1 MKKFIPL
8 LISGILVTGAVGC
21 GEEAANTGNNEAVEP
36 SAREAS
42 ETEGLNQPLGQPGE
56 VPGVESAPKDPSAA
70 SDVKEDPL
78 ASDLSKEVT
87 KKLKE
92 NLPTSNLEVQ
102 EQEGVVTVGGTV
114 SSAEELQQVE
124 PLTKGV
130 KGVKG
135 VNVEA
140 NVDAAAAPAEGT
152 APAPEGIVPEGVAP
166 EGTAPAPEGANPQ

>member
-21 GEEAANTGNNEAVEP
+21 GEDAANTGSENPSATNEALQP

-42 ETEGLNQPLGQPGE
+42 KTESIEQPLNQPGA
-56 VPGVESAPKDPSAA
+56 VPGAETEVTDPTVESSVQENQDN
-70 SDVKEDPL
+70 
-78 ASDLSKEVT
+78 SDLSKEVG
-87 KKLKE
+87 KMLKE
-92 NLPTSNLEVQ
+92 NLPTSNLEVKN
-102 EQEGVVTVGGTV
+102 QEGVVTVGGTV
-114 SSAEELQQVE
+114 TSQEELQQIE

-140 NVDAAAAPAEGT
+140 NV
-152 APAPEGIVPEGVAP
+152 
-166 EGTAPAPEGANPQ
+166 EGANPAAGADATGDANPQ

>member
-8 LISGILVTGAVGC
+8 LISGILATVAVGC
-21 GEEAANTGNNEAVEP
+21 GEEAAKTGSENPNALEP

-42 ETEGLNQPLGQPGE
+42 ETEGLNQPLSEPGA
-56 VPGVESAPKDPSAA
+56 VPGAENVPTDPTAA
-70 SDVKEDPL
+70 TEGVDPL
-78 ASDLSKEVT
+78 ASDLSKEVS

-92 NLPTSNLEVQ
+92 NLPASNLEVQ

-114 SSAEELQQVE
+114 SSQEELQQVE

-140 NVDAAAAPAEGT
+140 NVDAV
-152 APAPEGIVPEGVAP
+152 APAPEDVVPGA
-166 EGTAPAPEGANPQ
+166 EGTDPQ

>member
-8 LISGILVTGAVGC
+8 LISGILATVAVGC
-21 GEEAANTGNNEAVEP
+21 GEEAAKTGSENPSGLQP

-42 ETEGLNQPLGQPGE
+42 ETEGLNQPLSQPGA
-56 VPGVESAPKDPSAA
+56 ESAPTDPTAA
-70 SDVKEDPL
+70 TQGEDPL
-78 ASDLSKEVT
+78 ASDLSKEVS

-92 NLPTSNLEVQ
+92 NLPASNLEVQ
-102 EQEGVVTVGGTV
+102 DQEGVVTVGGTV
-114 SSAEELQQVE
+114 SSQEELQQVE

-140 NVDAAAAPAEGT
+140 NVDGA
-152 APAPEGIVPEGVAP
+152 APAPEGVVPGAEGA
-166 EGTAPAPEGANPQ
+166 APAPEGSDPQ

>member
-8 LISGILVTGAVGC
+8 LISGILATGAVGC
-21 GEEAANTGNNEAVEP
+21 GEEAANTGTENPGATNEALQP

-42 ETEGLNQPLGQPGE
+42 ETEGLNQPLSEPGAVPGE
-56 VPGVESAPKDPSAA
+56 GSVPTDPTAA
-70 SDVKEDPL
+70 TEGADPL
-78 ASDLSKEVT
+78 ASDLSKEVS

-92 NLPTSNLEVQ
+92 NLPASNLEVK

-114 SSAEELQQVE
+114 SSQEELQQVE

-140 NVDAAAAPAEGT
+140 NVDGA
-152 APAPEGIVPEGVAP
+152 
-166 EGTAPAPEGANPQ
+166 APAPEGAVPGAAPEGTDPQ

>member
-21 GEEAANTGNNEAVEP
+21 GEEAANTGSENPGATNEALQP

-42 ETEGLNQPLGQPGE
+42 ETEGLNQPLSQPGAE
-56 VPGVESAPKDPSAA
+56 TAPTDPTAA
-70 SDVKEDPL
+70 TEGTDVDKSE
-78 ASDLSKEVT
+78 LSKEVS

-92 NLPTSNLEVQ
+92 NLPASNLEVK

-114 SSAEELQQVE
+114 SSQEELQQVE

-140 NVDAAAAPAEGT
+140 NVENAVS
-152 APAPEGIVPEGVAP
+152 APEGAVPGAAP
-166 EGTAPAPEGANPQ
+166 EGDATAPEGAN

>member
-21 GEEAANTGNNEAVEP
+21 GEEAANTGSENPSATNEALQP

-42 ETEGLNQPLGQPGE
+42 ETEGLNQPLSEPGA
-56 VPGVESAPKDPSAA
+56 ESAATDPTAA
-70 SDVKEDPL
+70 TEGVDPL
-78 ASDLSKEVT
+78 ASDLSKEVS

-92 NLPTSNLEVQ
+92 NLPASNLEVK
-102 EQEGVVTVGGTV
+102 EEEGVVTVGGTV
-114 SSAEELQQVE
+114 SSAEELQQIE
-124 PLTKGV
+124 PLTTDV

-140 NVDAAAAPAEGT
+140 NVDGAAPAAEGT
-152 APAPEGIVPEGVAP
+152 D
-166 EGTAPAPEGANPQ
+166 PQ

>member
-8 LISGILVTGAVGC
+8 LISGILATVAVGC
-21 GEEAANTGNNEAVEP
+21 GEEAAKTGSENPSALQP

-42 ETEGLNQPLGQPGE
+42 ETEGLNQPLSEPGA
-56 VPGVESAPKDPSAA
+56 VPGAESAPTDPTAA
-70 SDVKEDPL
+70 TQGEDPL
-78 ASDLSKEVT
+78 ASDLSKEVS

-92 NLPTSNLEVQ
+92 NLPASNLEVT

-114 SSAEELQQVE
+114 SSQEELQQVE
-124 PLTKGV
+124 PLTNGV

-140 NVDAAAAPAEGT
+140 NVDGA
-152 APAPEGIVPEGVAP
+152 APAPEDVVPDAEGVDAAP
-166 EGTAPAPEGANPQ
+166 EGTDPQ

>member
-21 GEEAANTGNNEAVEP
+21 GEEAANTGSENPSATNEALQP
-36 SAREAS
+36 SAQEAS
-42 ETEGLNQPLGQPGE
+42 KTESIEQPLNQPGAVRGAETE
-56 VPGVESAPKDPSAA
+56 VTDPTLETSAQENKD
-70 SDVKEDPL
+70 K
-78 ASDLSKEVT
+78 SDLSKEVG

-92 NLPTSNLEVQ
+92 NLPTSNLEVKDL
-102 EQEGVVTVGGTV
+102 EGVVTVGGTV
-114 SSAEELQQVE
+114 TSQEELQQIE

-140 NVDAAAAPAEGT
+140 NV
-152 APAPEGIVPEGVAP
+152 
-166 EGTAPAPEGANPQ
+166 EGANPAAGADATGDTNPQ

>member
-21 GEEAANTGNNEAVEP
+21 GEESAKTGSENPGATNEALQP

-42 ETEGLNQPLGQPGE
+42 ETENQPLGQPGA
-56 VPGVESAPKDPSAA
+56 ESAPIDPTAA
-70 SDVKEDPL
+70 TEGTDPL
-78 ASDLSKEVT
+78 ASDLSKEVS

-92 NLPTSNLEVQ
+92 NLPASNLEVK

-114 SSAEELQQVE
+114 SSQEELQQVE

-140 NVDAAAAPAEGT
+140 NVDGA
-152 APAPEGIVPEGVAP
+152 APAPEGVVPGADTVPGA
-166 EGTAPAPEGANPQ
+166 APAPEGANPQ

>member
-8 LISGILVTGAVGC
+8 LISGILATGAVGC
-21 GEEAANTGNNEAVEP
+21 GEEAAKTGSENPIQP

-42 ETEGLNQPLGQPGE
+42 ETEGLNQPLSEPGA
-56 VPGVESAPKDPSAA
+56 VPGAESAPIDPTAVTEGA
-70 SDVKEDPL
+70 DPL
-78 ASDLSKEVT
+78 ASDLSKEVS

-92 NLPTSNLEVQ
+92 NLPASNLEVT

-114 SSAEELQQVE
+114 SSPEELQQVE
-124 PLTKGV
+124 PLTTGV

-140 NVDAAAAPAEGT
+140 NVDGA
-152 APAPEGIVPEGVAP
+152 APAPEDVVPGA
-166 EGTAPAPEGANPQ
+166 EGAAPDAEGDNPQ

>member
-1 MKKFIPL
+1 MKNFIPL

-21 GEEAANTGNNEAVEP
+21 GEEAANTGSENPSATNEALQP

-42 ETEGLNQPLGQPGE
+42 ETEGLNQPLGQSGS
-56 VPGVESAPKDPSAA
+56 VPGAETAPKDPAA
-70 SDVKEDPL
+70 VSEGADAL
-78 ASDLSKEVT
+78 TSDLSKEVS

-92 NLPTSNLEVQ
+92 NLPASNLEVK

-114 SSAEELQQVE
+114 SSQEELQQVE

-140 NVDAAAAPAEGT
+140 NVEGAVPGAEG
-152 APAPEGIVPEGVAP
+152 AIPVAP
-166 EGTAPAPEGANPQ
+166 EGAAPEGTNPQ

>member
-8 LISGILVTGAVGC
+8 LISGILATVAVGC
-21 GEEAANTGNNEAVEP
+21 GEDAAKTGSENPGATNEALQP

-42 ETEGLNQPLGQPGE
+42 ETEGLNQPLSEPGA
-56 VPGVESAPKDPSAA
+56 VPGAESAPIDPTAVTE
-70 SDVKEDPL
+70 DVDL
-78 ASDLSKEVT
+78 LGSDLSKEVS

-92 NLPTSNLEVQ
+92 NLPASNLEVK

-114 SSAEELQQVE
+114 STQEELQQVE

-140 NVDAAAAPAEGT
+140 NVDGA
-152 APAPEGIVPEGVAP
+152 APAPEGVVPGAEGA
-166 EGTAPAPEGANPQ
+166 APAPEGTDPQ

>member
-8 LISGILVTGAVGC
+8 LISGILATGAVGC
-21 GEEAANTGNNEAVEP
+21 GEEAANTGSENPSTLQP

-42 ETEGLNQPLGQPGE
+42 ETEGLNQPLSEPGV
-56 VPGVESAPKDPSAA
+56 VPGAENAPIDPTAVTEGVDGLS
-70 SDVKEDPL
+70 
-78 ASDLSKEVT
+78 SDLTKEVS

-92 NLPTSNLEVQ
+92 NLPASNLQVT

-114 SSAEELQQVE
+114 SSQEELQQVE

-140 NVDAAAAPAEGT
+140 NVDGAAPAAEDSDR
-152 APAPEGIVPEGVAP
+152 
-166 EGTAPAPEGANPQ
+166 